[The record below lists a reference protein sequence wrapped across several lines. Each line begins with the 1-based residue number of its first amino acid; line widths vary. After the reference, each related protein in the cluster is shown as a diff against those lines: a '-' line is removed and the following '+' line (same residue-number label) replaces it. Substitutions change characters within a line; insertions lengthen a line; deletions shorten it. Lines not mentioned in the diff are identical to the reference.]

1 MGLSLRDRESLGKK
15 LARRNRLVP
24 AREIR
29 AAPVQ
34 TRQSEL
40 SPSCSCLNEML
51 KTQPSSKDPSPPTS
65 AHVFQTACGALVKQE
80 HRMSVL
86 SLS

>member
-34 TRQSEL
+34 TWQKPFIADAKL
-40 SPSCSCLNEML
+40 
-51 KTQPSSKDPSPPTS
+51 
-65 AHVFQTACGALVKQE
+65 
-80 HRMSVL
+80 
-86 SLS
+86 